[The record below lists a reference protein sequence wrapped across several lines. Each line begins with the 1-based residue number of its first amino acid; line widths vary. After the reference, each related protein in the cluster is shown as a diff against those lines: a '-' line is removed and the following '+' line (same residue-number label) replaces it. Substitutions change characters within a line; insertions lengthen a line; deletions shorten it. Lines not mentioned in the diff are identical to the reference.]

1 MRIVSPV
8 GSRRA
13 RLARVR
19 IDLHTHS
26 SASDGTDPPEELV
39 AKAAASGLDV
49 VALTDHDTAAGWERA
64 AAAAGP
70 AGLEVVPGMEI
81 STAHEH
87 RSVHL
92 LAYFLDPTHPALVA
106 ELGRIL
112 DGRNQRVPQICAKLR
127 DLGVEVTEDDVRR
140 AAGEA
145 AAAGRPHVADALIA
159 AGGGADRTEAF
170 ERFLKPGRP
179 AFVDRYAAPLLEM
192 IALVRAAGGVSVV
205 AHPWGRGSRG
215 VLDAA
220 SIEDL
225 KRHGLAGIE
234 VDHQDHDEVSR
245 DALRAIARD
254 LDLVVTGSSDFH
266 GLGKVGHE
274 LGVNTTAPE
283 EFERLRV
290 LAGQ

>member
-1 MRIVSPV
+1 M
-8 GSRRA
+8 
-13 RLARVR
+13 R

-159 AGGGADRTEAF
+159 AGVVADRTEAF